1 MHLPTHKLLRN
12 VTINPHPTIILDSHF
27 YSNTS
32 TPPTLTSTST
42 PTSAHGKLNLK
53 DKLNISDKLKI
64 GDKLNTSDKRNIKVG
79 IVALRQISKWT
90 DKAALTLEKL
100 EGQQDSKHCQ
110 DQQLRTEEGKTKHE
124 MEKERE

>member
-1 MHLPTHKLLRN
+1 MHLPTHKLLRS
-12 VTINPHPTIILDSHF
+12 VTINPHPTIIPDFHPH
-27 YSNTS
+27 SNTS
-32 TPPTLTSTST
+32 TPPIPTSTST

-53 DKLNISDKLKI
+53 DKLKI

-79 IVALRQISKWT
+79 IVALRQISKWS

-110 DQQLRTEEGKTKHE
+110 DR
-124 MEKERE
+124 